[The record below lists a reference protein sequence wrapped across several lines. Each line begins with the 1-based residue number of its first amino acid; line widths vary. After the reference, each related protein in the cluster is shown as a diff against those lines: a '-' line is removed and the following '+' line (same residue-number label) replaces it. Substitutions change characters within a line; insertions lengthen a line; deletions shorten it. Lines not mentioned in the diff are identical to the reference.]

1 MYLGYVRLNTFGLHA
16 LSLHVSRLSPNH
28 ARLELFS
35 VLRRVNW
42 SVLVHHRSYSLPSH
56 KLIDIELIILT
67 TTDRTTGIRTSAV
80 HKHLLLILEDRLGL
94 DLRFGGGL
102 DLRDARALDTSGS

>member
-42 SVLVHHRSYSLPSH
+42 SVLVHHRNHSLPSH
-56 KLIDIELIILT
+56 ELIDIQTIVF
-67 TTDRTTGIRTSAV
+67 TTGISTSAV
-80 HKHLLLILEDRLGL
+80 HKHLLLVLEDRLGL
-94 DLRFGGGL
+94 DLRL
-102 DLRDARALDTSGS
+102 SLSLVLCDARALDTSGG